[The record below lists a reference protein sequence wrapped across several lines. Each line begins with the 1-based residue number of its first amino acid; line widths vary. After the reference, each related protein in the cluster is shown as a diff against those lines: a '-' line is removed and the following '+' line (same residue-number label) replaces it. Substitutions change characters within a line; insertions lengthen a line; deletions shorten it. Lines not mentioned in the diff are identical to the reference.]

1 MPVRGRLLLPAS
13 VFPNFQICTF
23 LQCFGSLL
31 LGWWFNTW
39 EEWHGQRE
47 RSRCPMS
54 HVKKW
59 SLSACTEIWH
69 FPLCLIKKRI
79 AFYLLKLWGYGTH
92 MSDSLWEQVWS
103 FWALSP
109 GHRLVRKCLHPLS
122 HPAIPVCSWGLV
134 SLGSPWSPGSPLWA
148 LRDRDDRYVLPGLK
162 KKNKKQIM
170 WQKGHDSHSL

>member
-1 MPVRGRLLLPAS
+1 MEDYFYWSQCSQISKYVHFSSALVHCFWAGGLTPGRNGMVREKGVDVP
-13 VFPNFQICTF
+13 
-23 LQCFGSLL
+23 
-31 LGWWFNTW
+31 
-39 EEWHGQRE
+39 
-47 RSRCPMS
+47 CPMS

-69 FPLCLIKKRI
+69 FPLCLIKKCI